1 MSLEG
6 VPTLMALWTIYV
18 RLLVIPDNPSSHTC
32 VPCTTCKNWLP
43 SMRAGTSWGVGE
55 GQASADERATDKVFE
70 QRSGASV
77 IDLAA
82 SMVRS
87 GMS

>member
-1 MSLEG
+1 
-6 VPTLMALWTIYV
+6 
-18 RLLVIPDNPSSHTC
+18 
-32 VPCTTCKNWLP
+32 
-43 SMRAGTSWGVGE
+43 MRAGTSWGVGE